1 MASVLLG
8 ARFQGAPLAGTCEH
22 VEGSFGE
29 AVACRDET
37 VTLCAR
43 DGGLGPPD
51 LVWLRKARAR
61 HFGLGIP
68 QRQVQPALT
77 PLRAPGSSQRPRRP

>member
-8 ARFQGAPLAGTCEH
+8 TRFQGAPLVGVCEH
-22 VEGSFGE
+22 VEATFGE

-51 LVWLRKARAR
+51 LVWLRKARATR
-61 HFGLGIP
+61 LAKASVHTECSLP
-68 QRQVQPALT
+68 
-77 PLRAPGSSQRPRRP
+77 